1 MIIDKTKNFLHKNKI
16 LENMNYAWV
25 HMPEV
30 QVISD
35 KYDYVLLLNYVEK

>member
-1 MIIDKTKNFLHKNKI
+1 
-16 LENMNYAWV
+16 MNYAWV

-35 KYDYVLLLNYVEK
+35 KNDYVLLLNYVEK